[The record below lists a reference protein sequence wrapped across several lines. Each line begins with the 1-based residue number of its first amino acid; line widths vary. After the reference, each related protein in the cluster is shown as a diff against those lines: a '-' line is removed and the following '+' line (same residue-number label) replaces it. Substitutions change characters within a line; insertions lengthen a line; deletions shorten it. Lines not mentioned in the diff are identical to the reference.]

1 MAGAENIH
9 CLHLSKD
16 LLSMI
21 DNFLDKVSDTIGKF
35 NMFDKSERLL
45 VCLSGGA
52 DSVSLLLCLKKLG
65 YRILACHINH
75 QLRGEESERD
85 QQFCEHLCKSL
96 EIELRSF
103 RIDVKGFCTQ
113 HSLSVE
119 EGARLMRYEIF
130 AGIPCDKIC
139 TAHTLSDCIETTVFN
154 LARGTGL
161 KGLCSIPPKR
171 DNIVR
176 PLIEC
181 TRQEI
186 IGFLSELDQE
196 YVTDSTNLE
205 DEYTR
210 NRIRHNVIPQ
220 LESINPSLLK
230 SYSMTLEHLR
240 HDEAFLEKTAREA
253 YEKCY
258 SECGLILLK
267 FCKLDECIKD
277 RVLMLWLNDEKIAIT
292 HERLALLRETVAKR
306 GKLNIASGKFIIV
319 ENGKITVSSGVS
331 VRKEILPVN
340 VSENGDHTFGS
351 RNIRTCTMNID
362 DIDTDISNVHK
373 MFANCCLDYD
383 KIKGG
388 LVIHKRGEGDTI
400 RLVNRGFASSVRK
413 LVNKA
418 FDLSHRDNVVIM
430 YDDEGTVFVEGYGV
444 DERVKITSDTKR
456 ILTFEI
462 TDII

>member
-1 MAGAENIH
+1 
-9 CLHLSKD
+9 
-16 LLSMI
+16 MI
-21 DNFLDKVSDTIGKF
+21 ESFLEKVSATVKKF
-35 NMFDKSERLL
+35 DMFSKGERLL

-52 DSVSLLLCLKKLG
+52 DSVSLLLCLHRLG
-65 YRILACHINH
+65 YKLCACHVNH

-85 QQFCEHLCKSL
+85 QRFCEQLCERLGVPIST
-96 EIELRSF
+96 F
-103 RIDVKGFCTQ
+103 RIDVTSYCKQ

-119 EGARLMRYEIF
+119 EGARELRYEIF
-130 AGIPCDKIC
+130 AGINCDRIC

-186 IGFLSELDQE
+186 LGFLGELGQD

-230 SYSMTLEHLR
+230 SFSMTLEHLR
-240 HDEAFLEKTAREA
+240 QDESFLEKTALSE
-253 YEKCY
+253 YELCLCDD
-258 SECGLILLK
+258 SLMLDS
-267 FCKLDECIKD
+267 FNKLDDCIKD
-277 RVLMLWLNDEKIAIT
+277 RVFMLWLKDNGIEVT
-292 HERLALLRETVAKR
+292 HERLGLVRRTVSDG
-306 GKLNIASGKFIIV
+306 GKLNVACDRFLVVKDDKACIVGKAEKTPDIQP
-319 ENGKITVSSGVS
+319 ITVGEDGEYTYGCKTV
-331 VRKEILPVN
+331 
-340 VSENGDHTFGS
+340 TFK
-351 RNIRTCTMNID
+351 TLMTA
-362 DIDTDISNVHK
+362 DIDTNIANVHNL
-373 MFANCCLDYD
+373 FANCCLDCD

-388 LVIHKRGEGDTI
+388 LVIHKRNEGDTI
-400 RLVNRGFASSVRK
+400 RLVNRGFTSSVRK

-418 FDLSHRDNVVIM
+418 FKLEQRDNAVII
-430 YDDEGTVFVEGYGV
+430 YDNEGVVFVEGYGA
-444 DERVKITSDTKR
+444 DERVKITPDTRR
-456 ILTFEI
+456 ILSFEI
-462 TDII
+462 KNIIQLSQ